1 MTDSSFGFSK
11 HIADITYKN
20 KKKIDE
26 DTYFLK
32 LCPKLNARLS
42 SNYSKHV
49 WLTEFVNIK
58 EKM

>member
-1 MTDSSFGFSK
+1 MTDSPFGFSK

-49 WLTEFVNIK
+49 
-58 EKM
+58 